1 MAPWLVEICRVP
13 SVGSYCPDSGM
24 AQPLPCPPGGSSTAG
39 QTSCHSCNDS
49 LCGGT
54 VAPRWSQPAH
64 RSSQTFACRP
74 GTYRDT
80 TREVLACVVCP
91 VGWYLSLHT
100 CLFFYSCSPSNISLT
115 LVCNLFLVATGHY
128 CAGGV
133 ALPCPAGT
141 YGPIEGLQRLRDCT
155 ICPAGRLLIVASIQY
170 CTRLHPD

>member
-1 MAPWLVEICRVP
+1 MAPWLVETCCVP
-13 SVGSYCPDSGM
+13 AIGSYCPDSGM
-24 AQPLPCPPGGSSTAG
+24 AQPLPCPPGGFSTAG

-64 RSSQTFACRP
+64 RSSQTVACRP

-100 CLFFYSCSPSNISLT
+100 CSFIHFLTVSHPSNISLT
-115 LVCNLFLVATGHY
+115 LVCNLFG
-128 CAGGV
+128 
-133 ALPCPAGT
+133 
-141 YGPIEGLQRLRDCT
+141 RLRSLLCRRCGST
-155 ICPAGRLLIVASIQY
+155 LSCWYLWAYRGPAEAK
-170 CTRLHPD
+170 RLHNLPGR

>member
-1 MAPWLVEICRVP
+1 MAPWLVEIYCV
-13 SVGSYCPDSGM
+13 SAVGSYCPDSGM

-64 RSSQTFACRP
+64 RSSQTVACRP

-91 VGWYLSLHT
+91 LGWYSSLHT
-100 CLFFYSCSPSNISLT
+100 CLFCSFHPSSISLT
-115 LVCNLFLVATGHY
+115 HLSVIFFGCLRSLLCRRCGSTLSCWYLWAYRG
-128 CAGGV
+128 
-133 ALPCPAGT
+133 PA
-141 YGPIEGLQRLRDCT
+141 E
-155 ICPAGRLLIVASIQY
+155 AK
-170 CTRLHPD
+170 RLHNLPSR